1 MNFVTRTLVYAAFI
15 AVVAIL
21 NLPVLLGVIQLSRED
36 ASASHLVLIPL
47 VTLALIYRDRKVIFS
62 DPGFDPKGGALVC
75 AAGVAL
81 VVLAQIDGVT
91 RGGAVLSTAMAGVVL
106 LAVGGFVA
114 CFGRQPFRR
123 ALFPLAFLAFAVPIP
138 DAILN
143 SVVAVLKRG
152 STEAVAFL
160 FNLTGTAF
168 HREGY
173 VFTLRDFV
181 IEVAD
186 QCSGIRSSIA
196 LVLTTLLAGHMFL
209 RTPWKKAVLVLA
221 VFPLTIVKNGIR
233 IVTLSLL
240 AMHVDPG
247 FLTGQL
253 HHEGGIVFFLLA
265 MVLLFPLFAALVR
278 SDSGDSSKRTPAE
291 CLPRESSEALT
302 L

>member
-1 MNFVTRTLVYAAFI
+1 MNVFARTVVYAVYVAAI
-15 AVVAIL
+15 ASL
-21 NLPVLLGVIQLSRED
+21 NFPVLRGVLQLSKDD

-47 VTLALIYRDRKVIFS
+47 VTLALVYRDRRKIFAS
-62 DPGFDPKGGALVC
+62 VSFDLKRGIGLFAPGIALMALARLDNSPNAGLTTGA
-75 AAGVAL
+75 AAV
-81 VVLAQIDGVT
+81 VVL
-91 RGGAVLSTAMAGVVL
+91 S
-106 LAVGGFVA
+106 LAGFVA
-114 CFGRQPFRR
+114 CYGRKPFGE
-123 ALFPLAFLAFAVPIP
+123 ALFPLGFLVLSIPIP
-138 DAILN
+138 PMVLDQ
-143 SVVAVLKRG
+143 AVSILKRG
-152 STEAVAFL
+152 STETVAIL

-168 HREGY
+168 HRQGY

-186 QCSGIRSSIA
+186 ECSGIRSSIA
-196 LVLTTLLAGHMFL
+196 LTLTTLLAGHMFL
-209 RTPWKKAVLVLA
+209 RSTWKKAVLVLA

-265 MVLLFPLFAALVR
+265 MVLLFPLFAALVK
-278 SDSGDSSKRTPAE
+278 SDSGDSSNRPPAE
-291 CLPRESSEALT
+291 SLPREPSEALT